1 MSGKDSRNKMP
12 DVRNRRDSGL
22 SDPGLHPGLH
32 VTGSAVQLS
41 PRPHSPRPRSHSPG
55 ERERSNSQKRS
66 ERANA
71 QLNSKVDKSV
81 RAALDRYPDDG
92 RGGGGGGAAGGGC
105 AAVAG
110 AGVAG
115 AGVAGGGRNVLHA
128 EDELDR
134 NMVGD
139 GNIDENFEDY
149 MIKVKTTIS
158 DKSKLRTLLP
168 LVDKVLNEISATVFG
183 AGAPLGAINPNA
195 VDANCEAVYPIC
207 LQVTQEDLRT
217 YGLNYGMA
225 LRKIYNKRKITSI
238 PYIGGLIGD
247 IKLASGAASLI
258 ISILSYRYTLI
269 WVNNRL
275 ASLGVPAIVSFL
287 QAFSAFCINPN
298 QQMFAEF
305 KSQHPLVFGIL
316 SQVTSGVFSM
326 ETCIL
331 LLHQF
336 ISRQNRLVAGA
347 GAAPPGA
354 AGAAAAGGGAAIP
367 PPPRTILGWNLSFLQ
382 PVEGIIRT
390 SGSAILKMCKPDL
403 CWMGF
408 DATLPIQEGVT
419 TVDQF
424 LSNILKNT
432 SAQLDRMSPN
442 ENLLVVAHLTV
453 KFGHTFSAFDGS
465 IDKTEFKTV
474 MVQERNAYV
483 KKIIDS
489 LMATGRNYLEARR
502 ILLDVFPSALDFS
515 IRAHNIE
522 RDDASARSTGSS
534 TWTMIGSTDSSRYRA
549 DQAVQEQA
557 YVDNTVLS
565 RITSTGIW
573 FLKTAAETLLNGTQ
587 GVATLPGMNEPP
599 VFARPHTHAQQRAM
613 AHAIHAVKVFDQWV
627 ETVTSDAV
635 FDMMVHS
642 ERTKVQGTTLTH
654 KHVVNGVQR
663 VKDFCRLTTAIRVI
677 QDDRLLYVVNPDT
690 VTGLKD
696 MIRVMKNPLEA
707 EVFNGCLSAI
717 LELEMMI
724 TAAAAAAVAEAAGQ
738 PEAAAAVAASAR
750 PLPTE
755 IMTDPR
761 NREMIE
767 VGGRMIE
774 QMVAPSSRGSVSRRG
789 SAQNVNQAQENRE
802 IVSIAVSNS
811 IPPAVVIDSAV
822 NSPEGGGGG
831 SAAADDSLNLREEV
845 MEETISD
852 ASQVNLDAEQDAEQ
866 DAEHGG
872 RSRSRKRSA
881 SKRTRRHKGVAKKQK
896 SRRKARRS
904 SSRRSRK

>member
-1 MSGKDSRNKMP
+1 
-12 DVRNRRDSGL
+12 
-22 SDPGLHPGLH
+22 
-32 VTGSAVQLS
+32 
-41 PRPHSPRPRSHSPG
+41 
-55 ERERSNSQKRS
+55 
-66 ERANA
+66 
-71 QLNSKVDKSV
+71 LNSKVDKSV

-92 RGGGGGGAAGGGC
+92 RGGGGGGGGAAGGGC

-110 AGVAG
+110 
-115 AGVAGGGRNVLHA
+115 GGGRNVLQA
-128 EDELDR
+128 EDELDM
-134 NMVGD
+134 NMVED
-139 GNIDENFEDY
+139 PIDANFEDY
-149 MIKVKTTIS
+149 MKKVKTTIFS
-158 DKSKLRTLLP
+158 DKSKLRKLLP

-195 VDANCEAVYPIC
+195 DDANCEAVYPIC

-217 YGLNYGMA
+217 YSLNYGMA

-298 QQMFAEF
+298 QQMFAEL

-316 SQVTSGVFSM
+316 SQVTSGIFTM

-336 ISRQNRLVAGA
+336 ISRQNRLVAAA
-347 GAAPPGA
+347 GAAA
-354 AGAAAAGGGAAIP
+354 AAAAAGGGAAIP

-390 SGSAILKMCKPDL
+390 SGSAIFKMCKPDL

-408 DATLPIQEGVT
+408 DATLPIQAGVT
-419 TVDQF
+419 FVDQF

-432 SAQLDRMSPN
+432 SARLDLMSPN

-453 KFGHTFSAFDGS
+453 KFGHTFSSFDGS

-474 MVQERNAYV
+474 MVQERNTYV

-489 LMATGRNYLEARR
+489 LMATGRNYLDARR
-502 ILLDVFPSALDFS
+502 ILLDVFPFALDFS

-522 RDDASARSTGSS
+522 RDDASVRSTGSS

-613 AHAIHAVKVFDQWV
+613 AHAIHAVAVFDQWV

-642 ERTKVQGTTLTH
+642 ERMNVQDTTLTRE
-654 KHVVNGVQR
+654 HVANGVQR
-663 VKDFCRLTTAIRVI
+663 VKDFCRLTSTIRVI
-677 QDDRLLYVVNPDT
+677 QGDRLLYVVNPDT

-696 MIRVMKNPLEA
+696 MIRVMNMENPLLEA

-724 TAAAAAAVAEAAGQ
+724 TAAAAAGQ
-738 PEAAAAVAASAR
+738 PAAAAAAAR
-750 PLPTE
+750 PLPMKITN
-755 IMTDPR
+755 DR
-761 NREMIE
+761 GNQKMIE
-767 VGGRMIE
+767 VGGRMVE
-774 QMVAPSSRGSVSRRG
+774 QMVALSSRG
-789 SAQNVNQAQENRE
+789 SAQNVDQAQENRE

-811 IPPAVVIDSAV
+811 IPPAAVIDSAV
-822 NSPEGGGGG
+822 NSPEAAAAAAG
-831 SAAADDSLNLREEV
+831 SAAEAAAEAADDSLNLRDAV
-845 MEETISD
+845 MEESLDSD
-852 ASQVNLDAEQDAEQ
+852 ASQCNLNAGQDAGL
-866 DAEHGG
+866 DGG

>member
-1 MSGKDSRNKMP
+1 M
-12 DVRNRRDSGL
+12 
-22 SDPGLHPGLH
+22 
-32 VTGSAVQLS
+32 
-41 PRPHSPRPRSHSPG
+41 
-55 ERERSNSQKRS
+55 
-66 ERANA
+66 
-71 QLNSKVDKSV
+71 
-81 RAALDRYPDDG
+81 
-92 RGGGGGGAAGGGC
+92 
-105 AAVAG
+105 
-110 AGVAG
+110 
-115 AGVAGGGRNVLHA
+115 
-128 EDELDR
+128 
-134 NMVGD
+134 NMVED
-139 GNIDENFEDY
+139 HIDENFEDY

-269 WVNNRL
+269 WLNNRL
-275 ASLGVPAIVSFL
+275 AALGSNEILNFL

-298 QQMFAEF
+298 QQMFAGF

-336 ISRQNRLVAGA
+336 ISRQNRLVAAA

-354 AGAAAAGGGAAIP
+354 AGGGGAIP

-382 PVEGIIRT
+382 PVEGIIQT

-453 KFGHTFSAFDGS
+453 KFGHTFSVFDGS

-474 MVQERNAYV
+474 MVQERNTYV

-489 LMATGRNYLEARR
+489 LMASGRNYLDARR

-522 RDDASARSTGSS
+522 RDDASVRSTGSS

-549 DQAVQEQA
+549 DQAVQEQV

-613 AHAIHAVKVFDQWV
+613 AHAIHAVAVFDQWV
-627 ETVTSDAV
+627 ETVTSQAV

-642 ERTKVQGTTLTH
+642 ERMNVQDTTLTFE
-654 KHVVNGVQR
+654 HVANGVQR
-663 VKDFCRLTTAIRVI
+663 VKDFCRLTSTIRVI
-677 QDDRLLYVVNPDT
+677 QGDRLLYVVNPDT

-696 MIRVMKNPLEA
+696 MIRVMNMVNPLLEA

-724 TAAAAAAVAEAAGQ
+724 TAAAAAEVAQAAGQ
-738 PEAAAAVAASAR
+738 PAAAAAAAASAR
-750 PLPTE
+750 PVPMK
-755 IMTDPR
+755 IMNDSR

-767 VGGRMIE
+767 VGRSMVG
-774 QMVAPSSRGSVSRRG
+774 QMVAPSSCGSVSSRGSVSRRG

-802 IVSIAVSNS
+802 IVSIAVNNS

-822 NSPEGGGGG
+822 NSPEGGGG
-831 SAAADDSLNLREEV
+831 SAAASAAASAAGSAEVDDSLNLRDAV
-845 MEETISD
+845 MEEPLDSD
-852 ASQVNLDAEQDAEQ
+852 RCQGNLNAEQNAGLD
-866 DAEHGG
+866 GG